1 MAVFVKAIQYLEG
14 SQGIFPGFSPR
25 QALTIEDKEE
35 FLLLIAYIL
44 LLIWR
49 HSDHCL
55 LQYRES

>member
-1 MAVFVKAIQYLEG
+1 MKAVFVKAIQYLEG

-25 QALTIEDKEE
+25 QALTVEDKE